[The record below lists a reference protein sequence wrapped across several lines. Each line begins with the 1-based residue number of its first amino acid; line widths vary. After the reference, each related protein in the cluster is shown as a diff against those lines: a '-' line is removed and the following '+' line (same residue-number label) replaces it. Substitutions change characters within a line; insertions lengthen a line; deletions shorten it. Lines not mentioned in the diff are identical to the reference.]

1 MGETLINASKTKA
14 CVCELSNKK
23 NLPCCVFFMGLR
35 KRLQDGLAVRMQMTW
50 KSRKIQKKLI

>member
-35 KRLQDGLAVRMQMTW
+35 KRLQDGLAVRLQM
-50 KSRKIQKKLI
+50 I